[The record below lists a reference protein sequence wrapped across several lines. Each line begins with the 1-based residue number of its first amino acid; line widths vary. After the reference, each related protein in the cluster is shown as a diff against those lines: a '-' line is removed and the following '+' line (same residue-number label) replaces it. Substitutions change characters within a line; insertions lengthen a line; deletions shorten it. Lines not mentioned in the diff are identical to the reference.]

1 MKRSS
6 IIETRRMHVNPL
18 IRQNVDLSF
27 QIVDRIHE
35 ILVAKGLKQK
45 DLASLL
51 GKKEAEISKW
61 MRGTHNFTIDT
72 LVSIEKALGAPI
84 LQWPANRYRPLSH
97 KRHYFQITSS
107 RGRVMTF
114 RRSYQ
119 IRLEPTKCFWV

>member
-1 MKRSS
+1 
-6 IIETRRMHVNPL
+6 MHVSPL
-18 IRQNVDLSF
+18 VRQNVDLSF

-84 LQWPANRYRPLSH
+84 LQVVHQESRYPVCEFEPMMANEPLSPPE
-97 KRHYFQITSS
+97 T
-107 RGRVMTF
+107 
-114 RRSYQ
+114 
-119 IRLEPTKCFWV
+119 